1 MGTGAAGAGAKWDVG
16 AAAGGGP
23 ARSGERDLVILYLV
37 RTGCPWQYLPNDFP
51 HPSNVRYYFSKWRDD
66 GTWQDLND
74 RLPEPVRVKAGRA
87 PEPTAAISDSQ
98 SVKTTEA
105 GGERGFDGGKKVTGR
120 KRHIVV
126 DTLGNLLGV
135 LVPTAGRS
143 DREGGSWL
151 LREVLGRFCTLLKI
165 GADKGYR
172 GDLAAEVWHL
182 FGVDLEIVQRQP
194 GEKGFVVQARRWVV
208 ERSLAWFSRNR
219 RLSKDYEH
227 LCETSEAMVYIASIQ
242 VMLKRLCPNKDIE
255 PPYCRRKS
263 PRAA

>member
-1 MGTGAAGAGAKWDVG
+1 V
-16 AAAGGGP
+16 
-23 ARSGERDLVILYLV
+23 
-37 RTGCPWQYLPNDFP
+37 
-51 HPSNVRYYFSKWRDD
+51 
-66 GTWQDLND
+66 
-74 RLPEPVRVKAGRA
+74 
-87 PEPTAAISDSQ
+87 DS
-98 SVKTTEA
+98 T
-105 GGERGFDGGKKVTGR
+105 GGKKVKGR

-126 DTLGNLLGV
+126 DTMGNLLGV
-135 LVPTAGRS
+135 LVQTAGRS
-143 DREGGSWL
+143 DLEGGSWL
-151 LREVLGRFCTLLKI
+151 LLEVLGRFCTLLKI
-165 GADKGYR
+165 WADKGYR
-172 GDLAAEVWHL
+172 GDLAAEVQYL

-194 GEKGFVVQARRWVV
+194 GEKGFVIQARRWVV